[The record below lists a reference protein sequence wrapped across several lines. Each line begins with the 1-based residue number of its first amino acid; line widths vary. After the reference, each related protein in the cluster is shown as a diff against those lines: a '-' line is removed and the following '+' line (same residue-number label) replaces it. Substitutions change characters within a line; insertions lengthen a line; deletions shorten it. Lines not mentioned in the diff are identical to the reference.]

1 MRAFGVRWLKRK
13 KHRWVLER
21 LIAPTAAAE
30 LMLLLDPW
38 RQGSPVSTP
47 NTGHSITLGVH
58 THVPVQCHHLAAVK
72 SNPNIPVHGC
82 TLQRRQACGAS
93 QACIFPHLPLFQR
106 VLSYHPP
113 LPTQPP
119 HFHMLPAFK
128 ANISPRLFGLV
139 CLPRLLGGPFIRQ
152 DHGEP
157 GKHYLRGT
165 VNRGWGCE

>member
-1 MRAFGVRWLKRK
+1 MRAFRVRWLKRK
-13 KHRWVLER
+13 KQRRVLER
-21 LIAPTAAAE
+21 CIAPAAAE
-30 LMLLLDPW
+30 LMLLLDS
-38 RQGSPVSTP
+38 RCQEKTTLD
-47 NTGHSITLGVH
+47 TGHSIPVSVH
-58 THVPVQCHHLAAVK
+58 KYVPVQRHHLAAVRR
-72 SNPNIPVHGC
+72 NPSIPMDGC

-93 QACIFPHLPLFQR
+93 QACIFLHLPLFQR

-119 HFHMLPAFK
+119 HFHMLLAFK

-139 CLPRLLGGPFIRQ
+139 CPPRLLGGPFIRQ